1 MWLTLRVVYL
11 LRWLHAAH
19 DLRLAGHQVLLA
31 KQGALLPCS
40 GSSTLAASGLRPL
53 LWKRLICQAVDAVS
67 VNGDFWRARREAEQ
81 WLADNEVDLP
91 FQAIDIVLIKRLQPR
106 LTIIVESSHRFFAQ
120 LRLGIQA
127 LG

>member
-31 KQGALLPCS
+31 KQGALLPGS
-40 GSSTLAASGLRPL
+40 GSSALASCGLRPL
-53 LWKRLICQAVDAVS
+53 LWKRLVAQAVEAVS
-67 VNGDFWRARREAEQ
+67 VNGDFRRDRSEAEQ

-91 FQAIDIVLIKRLQPR
+91 LQAIDIVLIKGLQPR
-106 LTIIVESSHRFFAQ
+106 LTIIVESSHRFLAQ